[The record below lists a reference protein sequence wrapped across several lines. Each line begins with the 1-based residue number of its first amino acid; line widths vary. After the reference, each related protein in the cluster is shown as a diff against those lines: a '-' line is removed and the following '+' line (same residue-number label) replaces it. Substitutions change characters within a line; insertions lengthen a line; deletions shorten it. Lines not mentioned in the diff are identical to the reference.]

1 MNKYRI
7 DFVPN
12 DTQSYARIQEIG
24 DRVVYTWPLHG
35 GWHDHFTRYVLA
47 RILGESLATRICEG
61 KVRNVTVLIDPRELR
76 FPAPKVY
83 NAQRPSLWARVQQL
97 FTTKKER

>member
-1 MNKYRI
+1 MKKYKV
-7 DFVPN
+7 DLVPSA
-12 DTQSYARIQEIG
+12 TQSYARIQEIG